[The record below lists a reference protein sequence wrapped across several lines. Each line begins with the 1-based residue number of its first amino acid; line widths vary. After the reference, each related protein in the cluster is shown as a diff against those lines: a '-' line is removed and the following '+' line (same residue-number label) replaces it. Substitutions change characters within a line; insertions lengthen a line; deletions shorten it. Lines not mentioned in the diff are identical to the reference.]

1 MRSTAIVAGT
11 QESLRG
17 ELATR
22 LSPGA
27 LDGRMM
33 CTKNG
38 VLSKF
43 DLLAGELAENQGGLN
58 GSLQHWLGV

>member
-1 MRSTAIVAGT
+1 
-11 QESLRG
+11 
-17 ELATR
+17 
-22 LSPGA
+22 
-27 LDGRMM
+27 MM